1 MSPSLESTCGP
12 GVENVAS
19 RNVSKMSARPE
30 VEARTV
36 GAIPLLDEG
45 TGIYGISSYRDTNPT
60 LVRTLIDSIQA
71 VLDD

>member
-1 MSPSLESTCGP
+1 
-12 GVENVAS
+12 
-19 RNVSKMSARPE
+19 MSARPE
-30 VEARTV
+30 VGARTV

-45 TGIYGISSYRDTNPT
+45 TGVYGISYYRDTNPT